1 MAGPKMPPRENE
13 AVQTS
18 LKGRTSQKAGVHQ
31 RVSMEPATR
40 DPRIGV
46 RQKLEQT
53 QLTVM
58 NCLTRAAAAW
68 KLDAKC
74 KTGV

>member
-1 MAGPKMPPRENE
+1 
-13 AVQTS
+13 
-18 LKGRTSQKAGVHQ
+18 
-31 RVSMEPATR
+31 MEPATR